1 LVHLK
6 LMPRRVEKSR
16 RRSVSRLLTWATDY
30 VQVQYY
36 PLSIWSIPSRRRL
49 RTFNPRRS
57 ATVRGMNDISLGILG
72 EFQKTRLIQI
82 TETDFG
88 WSIHDGLHVL
98 TTVCEVRSDIL
109 IEMLIRDLRSVT
121 TPKASISK
129 PILFLLAE
137 SLPGD
142 T

>member
-1 LVHLK
+1 
-6 LMPRRVEKSR
+6 
-16 RRSVSRLLTWATDY
+16 
-30 VQVQYY
+30 
-36 PLSIWSIPSRRRL
+36 
-49 RTFNPRRS
+49 
-57 ATVRGMNDISLGILG
+57 MNDISLGILG